1 MAKLKLPEQLQVWKV
16 LSTASETGSY
26 PKFNVTKT
34 EFNGTKTNA
43 VLTYVNFEGDNYNS
57 ENVDLVND
65 EANFVKSVMK
75 LRGVSNYLD
84 AVVDN
89 NPAKNRIDFYLLTTD
104 AKSVKSFPDD
114 KSWGDAEIVDF
125 GLQISE
131 ILEKLEQNNILHGNI
146 KPENVFVDEKGK
158 YTLGGF
164 TAFEGNASDP
174 AFLAPEMQQGKQPD
188 YTTDIYSLGLMMYA
202 MANGGKLPFETE
214 EVDRAGAV
222 EQRRRSATIPAPAGG
237 NEKLKSVIVIA
248 CQPENKNRWKNAGN
262 IKNALASIK
271 SELPAAAPQ
280 TQAVAVPERTDFES
294 NVFEEYAF
302 EGAVQPPVPK
312 QPEPEQVD
320 INMAM
325 GAVMAA
331 EAAQLQQASAAEGKD
346 VDNNVFDDYEV
357 HTRVFNLRN
366 AQDADNKNYGDLFED
381 DSSKKEKKE
390 TAPAAKASSAPAVN
404 VPPVAPEENRTLPEN
419 NGAYEA
425 EMVYQEPIKRNKS
438 FIIGVVIIIV
448 AALAALAALGIYAAQ
463 NGFLPFFNNNAQ
475 ETTAAA
481 PTQQV
486 TTAPAVTA
494 ATQATTVPQTTAE
507 VTTVPETTAEPTTE
521 APTYPEESYPENVV
535 GYFYDYA
542 EEVLTSQ
549 GLVVAREYKE
559 STDFEEGFII
569 SMSPDSSTLLKR
581 GSTVTITISSGPGG
595 GSSDSSGGSADSSS
609 ESSGSESAET
619 QE

>member
-26 PKFNVTKT
+26 PTFNVTKT
-34 EFNGTKTNA
+34 EFNGSKTNA
-43 VLTYVNFEGDNYNS
+43 VLTYVNFEGDSYNS

-89 NPAKNRIDFYLLTTD
+89 NPAKSRIDFYLLTTD
-104 AKSVKSFPDD
+104 AKPVKETFAD
-114 KSWGDAEIVDF
+114 KTFGDAEIVDF

-146 KPENVFVDEKGK
+146 KPENVFVNENGK
-158 YTLGGF
+158 YMLGGF
-164 TAFEGNASDP
+164 TAFEGTADDP

-188 YTTDIYSLGLMMYA
+188 YTTDIYSLGLMMYT
-202 MANGGKLPFETE
+202 MANGGKLPFEGDT
-214 EVDRAGAV
+214 VDRAAAV
-222 EQRRRSATIPAPAGG
+222 QQRRSMATIPAPAGG

-271 SELPAAAPQ
+271 AELPAAAPQ
-280 TQAVAVPERTDFES
+280 TPAVPERTEFES
-294 NVFEEYAF
+294 NVFEEF
-302 EGAVQPPVPK
+302 AVASAVVPPVMA
-312 QPEPEQVD
+312 QPEPQQTD
-320 INMAM
+320 INMAK
-325 GAVMAA
+325 GAAMAA
-331 EAAQLQQASAAEGKD
+331 EAAQKQQAAAGGKD
-346 VDNNVFDDYEV
+346 VDSNVFDNYEV
-357 HTRVFNLRN
+357 QTRVFNRQN
-366 AQDADNKNYGDLFED
+366 ADNQNYGDFFED
-381 DSSKKEKKE
+381 TPAKNEAQ
-390 TAPAAKASSAPAVN
+390 APVAAAKASAAPAVN
-404 VPPVAPEENRTLPEN
+404 VPPVAPEQNRTLPEN

-438 FIIGVVIIIV
+438 FVIGVIVIIV

-463 NGFLPFFNNNAQ
+463 NGFLPFLNNNQQAS
-475 ETTAAA
+475 TA
-481 PTQQV
+481 PTV
-486 TTAPAVTA
+486 PATTAPAVVTTAPTVPSTA
-494 ATQATTVPQTTAE
+494 AP
-507 VTTVPETTAEPTTE
+507 TTVPETTAEPTTE

-542 EEVLTSQ
+542 TEVLTAQ
-549 GLVVAREYKE
+549 GLTVVYDYK
-559 STDFEEGFII
+559 SSPDYDEGFVI

-581 GSTVTITISSGPGG
+581 GSTVTIVISSGRTS
-595 GSSDSSGGSADSSS
+595 GSSESSSS
-609 ESSGSESAET
+609 ESSATLE
-619 QE
+619 